1 MNPPSRP
8 AGLKHPSGWF
18 AAGHQMAQALLLLS
32 DGAFK
37 LFVYVCLNADR
48 TSGQMPFRQAELARR
63 LGKSRRSIATYLE
76 ELGDRGVCH
85 LRPAA
90 NQHQTGR
97 IEIADAFWP
106 YLRLA
111 PPAADP
117 QQSRYI
123 EQVRTLYLSQPC
135 VQSAF
140 GPADHKLAAS
150 WYRQNLPLETIERAY
165 LLGCT
170 RKYVALWN
178 HPEAT
183 PIASLS
189 YFTNL
194 LEEVAQEQVSPG
206 YWRHLAQGLG
216 RLESQWRQ
224 AAAARPS
231 ACANFAQA
239 NAQLQGETR

>member
-1 MNPPSRP
+1 MNPPP
-8 AGLKHPSGWF
+8 LVLKHSSGWF
-18 AAGHQMAQALLLLS
+18 AAGHEMARALSLLS
-32 DGAFK
+32 DGAFR

-48 TSGQMPFRQAELARR
+48 TSGQMPLRQAELARQ
-63 LGKSRRSIATYLE
+63 LGKSRRSITTYLE
-76 ELGDRGVCH
+76 ELRDRGVCH

-90 NQHQTGR
+90 NQYQPGR
-97 IEIADAFWP
+97 TEITDAFWP
-106 YLRLA
+106 YQKPA
-111 PPAADP
+111 PAPVDA
-117 QQSRYI
+117 QESRYI

-140 GPADHKLAAS
+140 GAADQKLAVS
-150 WYRQNLPLETIERAY
+150 WYLENLPLETIERAY

-206 YWRHLAQGLG
+206 YWRHLAHGLG
-216 RLESQWRQ
+216 RLQSQWRQ

-231 ACANFAQA
+231 ACAKFAQA
-239 NAQLQGETR
+239 NAQTQGETK

>member
-1 MNPPSRP
+1 VNPPR
-8 AGLKHPSGWF
+8 LVLRHPSGWF
-18 AAGHQMAQALLLLS
+18 AAGHEMAQALSLLS

-37 LFVYVCLNADR
+37 LFVYLCLNADR
-48 TSGQMPFRQAELARR
+48 SSGQMPLRQAELARQ
-63 LGKSRRSIATYLE
+63 LGKSLRSITTYLE
-76 ELGDRGVCH
+76 ELRDRGVCH
-85 LRPAA
+85 LRHAA
-90 NQHQTGR
+90 NQYQPGR
-97 IEIADAFWP
+97 TEITDGFWP
-106 YLRLA
+106 YLKPA
-111 PPAADP
+111 PAPVDA

-135 VQSAF
+135 VQSGF

-150 WYRQNLPLETIERAY
+150 WYLQHVPLETIERAY

-170 RKYVALWN
+170 RKYVALCN

-194 LEEVAQEQVSPG
+194 LEEVAQEQVSAG
-206 YWRHLAQGLG
+206 YWRHLAHGLG

-231 ACANFAQA
+231 ACAKFAQPK
-239 NAQLQGETR
+239 AQPKGETK

>member
-1 MNPPSRP
+1 MNPPRLV
-8 AGLKHPSGWF
+8 LKHPSGWF
-18 AAGHQMAQALLLLS
+18 AAGHQMAQALSLLS

-48 TSGQMPFRQAELARR
+48 TSGQMPLRQAELARR
-63 LGKSRRSIATYLE
+63 LGKSRRSITTYLE
-76 ELGDRGVCH
+76 ELGDRGVGH

-106 YLRLA
+106 YQKPVPA
-111 PPAADP
+111 PVDA

-123 EQVRTLYLSQPC
+123 EQIRALFLSQPC
-135 VQSAF
+135 VQSGF
-140 GPADHKLAAS
+140 GAADRKLAAD
-150 WYRQNLPLETIERAY
+150 WYLENVPLETIERAY

-170 RKYVALWN
+170 RKYVALCN
-178 HPEAT
+178 HPEGT
-183 PIASLS
+183 PIISLS

-194 LEEVAQEQVSPG
+194 LDELAQEQVSPG
-206 YWRHLAQGLG
+206 YWRHLAHGLG
-216 RLESQWRQ
+216 RLQSQWRQ
-224 AAAARPS
+224 ALGTRPS

-239 NAQLQGETR
+239 NAQTQGETK

>member
-1 MNPPSRP
+1 MNPPP
-8 AGLKHPSGWF
+8 LVLKHPSGWF

-48 TSGQMPFRQAELARR
+48 TSGQMPLRQAELARR
-63 LGKSRRSIATYLE
+63 LGKSRRSITTYLE
-76 ELGDRGVCH
+76 ELGDRGVGH

-106 YLRLA
+106 YQRLA

-123 EQVRTLYLSQPC
+123 EQVRTLFLSQPC

-140 GPADHKLAAS
+140 GPADQKLAAS
-150 WYRQNLPLETIERAY
+150 WYRQDVPLETIERAY

-178 HPEAT
+178 HPEGT

-189 YFTNL
+189 YFANL
-194 LEEVAQEQVSPG
+194 LEEVAQGQVSPG
-206 YWRHLAQGLG
+206 YWPHLAHGLG

-224 AAAARPS
+224 AAAVRSS

-239 NAQLQGETR
+239 NTQPPGETR